1 MGISAVKYKI
11 MPSGLDV
18 DLEYLKKESEKII
31 VENGGRVS
39 EYEEEPIAF
48 GLKALIVFFAFP
60 EEKDVE
66 EVGNYLLEIDGVS
79 SAQMID
85 YRRAIG

>member
-1 MGISAVKYKI
+1 MGVSAVKYKI

-18 DLEYLKKESEKII
+18 DLEYLKKESEKVIT
-31 VENGGRVS
+31 ENGGKVS

-48 GLKALIVFFAFP
+48 GLKALIIFFAFP

-66 EVGNYLLEIDGVS
+66 EVGNHLSGIDGVS